1 MTVIAVPK
9 MFRDGEQHRSQRQ
22 SAPRI
27 FNRGIE
33 IDVEADPHG
42 GYPGNHYR
50 NSAVALFSQIV
61 RFDERTAFL
70 LIELIG
76 RFVFCARNLSM
87 RPARCARRR
96 VRILETISQEQSFDG
111 AIAGA
116 ESLSF

>member
-1 MTVIAVPK
+1 MAVIAVPK
-9 MFRDGEQHRSQRQ
+9 MFRDGEHHRSQRQ

-33 IDVEADPHG
+33 IDVEADPNG
-42 GYPGNHYR
+42 GYPGKHYR
-50 NSAVALFSQIV
+50 NSAAALFSQIV
-61 RFDERTAFL
+61 RFTAFL

-76 RFVFCARNLSM
+76 RFVFCARSLSM
-87 RPARCARRR
+87 RPARCAQRRMQ
-96 VRILETISQEQSFDG
+96 ILEIISQERSFDG

>member
-1 MTVIAVPK
+1 MAVIAVPK
-9 MFRDGEQHRSQRQ
+9 MFRDGEHHRSRRQ

-27 FNRGIE
+27 FNTGIE
-33 IDVEADPHG
+33 IDVEADPNG
-42 GYPGNHYR
+42 GYPGKHYR
-50 NSAVALFSQIV
+50 NSAVALFFQIV
-61 RFDERTAFL
+61 RFNQRTAFL

-87 RPARCARRR
+87 RPARCARRC
-96 VRILETISQEQSFDG
+96 VRILEIISQEQSFDG